1 MRQMLSCAI
10 VGLAICLGTNVA
22 VADNHGHGDSDGG
35 PYAASDTAA
44 YYGSVGDS
52 LHYGPP
58 PPPVEVYEIIEEI
71 LSDDDELSNEA
82 TEMLEHLLEV
92 GELREDGDPPPPLD
106 MHPEDAASAMAEI
119 ADAFA
124 QYVEEDLPEEAAHYM
139 AMITTHAH
147 GDSVHYSGEHEYYEG
162 DLAADGDHSGY
173 YDAASD
179 SAHYGDEH
187 EYYEGDPVAE
197 GDHAGYYGAVGDPLY
212 HESPPPPPPAMVTVI
227 QDIIEEGSLSDDAV
241 DMLNHLVTLSE
252 PTDGDVPPYTPDLD
266 DQEMDEALEEI
277 ALIFGEYLEESED
290 AELPPDVEGY
300 MQMIIDDQQGHED

>member
-92 GELREDGDPPPPLD
+92 GELGEGGDPPPPLD
-106 MHPEDAASAMAEI
+106 MDPEDAASAMAEI
-119 ADAFA
+119 ANAFA
-124 QYVEEDLPEEAAHYM
+124 EYEEEDLPEEAAYYI

-147 GDSVHYSGEHEYYEG
+147 GDSVHYGGEHEYYEG
-162 DLAADGDHSGY
+162 DPAVEGDHSGY
-173 YDAASD
+173 YDAT
-179 SAHYGDEH
+179 GDR
-187 EYYEGDPVAE
+187 
-197 GDHAGYYGAVGDPLY
+197 LY
-212 HESPPPPPPAMVTVI
+212 HEGPPPPSPAMVEVI
-227 QDIIEEGSLSDDAV
+227 QDIIEEGDLSDDAE
-241 DMLNHLVTLSE
+241 DMLNHLVTLSD
-252 PTDGDVPPYTPDLD
+252 PTEGDVPPSMPDLD

-277 ALIFGEYLEESED
+277 AEIFGEYLEGSED

-300 MQMIIDDQQGHED
+300 MQMIIDDQED